1 MPSKIIFSKPICM
14 LLLTLLISLSSYL
27 ISLSVLAHDE
37 ADNITNTEIA
47 PKGKLNVRGA
57 KSSNLKVVV
66 KYPSQLPKERLLME
80 ILLTDLANNQPIT
93 GVNITA
99 VFNLVLEKQDPSEQ
113 IKPLFSNALAT
124 EAAGNYLA
132 EVSFPKA
139 GRYKLTLLMSKPGLN
154 TQVIIPNII
163 IAEKIPIEIS
173 VNQATSKSSIT
184 NYLWGIVLVIVIIL
198 ISLWVIKQKMPS
210 KTRH

>member
-14 LLLTLLISLSSYL
+14 LLLTLLISLNSYL
-27 ISLSVLAHDE
+27 IQPNILAHDE
-37 ADNITNTEIA
+37 TDDITNTEIA

-57 KSSNLKVVV
+57 KTSNLKVIV

-99 VFNLVLEKQDPSEQ
+99 VFNFVLEKEDPQ

-139 GRYKLTLLMSKPGLN
+139 GRYKLTLLMSKPDLN

-163 IAEKIPIEIS
+163 IAEKIPIEINE
-173 VNQATSKSSIT
+173 NQTTSKSSIT
-184 NYLWGIVLVIVIIL
+184 NYLWVTLLAIAIIL
-198 ISLWVIKQKMPS
+198 ISLWIVKQKMPS
-210 KTRH
+210 KN

>member
-1 MPSKIIFSKPICM
+1 MVLII
-14 LLLTLLISLSSYL
+14 LSSYSIL
-27 ISLSVLAHDE
+27 PNTLAHDE
-37 ADNITNTEIA
+37 TDDITNTEIA

-57 KSSNLKVVV
+57 KTSNLKVIV

-99 VFNLVLEKQDPSEQ
+99 VFNFVLEKEDPQ

-163 IAEKIPIEIS
+163 IAETIPIETTVS
-173 VNQATSKSSIT
+173 PTTNKSSIV
-184 NYLWGIVLVIVIIL
+184 NYLWVTVLVIAIIL
-198 ISLWVIKQKMPS
+198 ISLWIVKQKMPR
-210 KTRH
+210 KN

>member
-1 MPSKIIFSKPICM
+1 MPSKDIFSKPICM
-14 LLLTLLISLSSYL
+14 LLLMLLISLNSYFIL
-27 ISLSVLAHDE
+27 PSALAHDE
-37 ADNITNTEIA
+37 TDEITNTEIA

-57 KSSNLKVVV
+57 KTSNLKVIV

-99 VFNLVLEKQDPSEQ
+99 VFNFLLEKEDSQ

-154 TQVIIPNII
+154 TQVIIPNIV
-163 IAEKIPIEIS
+163 IAEKIPVEIS
-173 VNQATSKSSIT
+173 DNQTINKPFID
-184 NYLWGIVLVIVIIL
+184 NYLLVIALTTIVIIL
-198 ISLWVIKQKMPS
+198 IGLWIVKQKMPR
-210 KTRH
+210 KN

>member
-27 ISLSVLAHDE
+27 ILPNTLAHDE
-37 ADNITNTEIA
+37 TSDITNTEIA

-57 KSSNLKVVV
+57 KTSNLKVIV

-99 VFNLVLEKQDPSEQ
+99 IFNLVLEKEDQQ

-132 EVSFPKA
+132 EVSFPKT

-163 IAEKIPIEIS
+163 IADKIPIETNE
-173 VNQATSKSSIT
+173 NQTTSKASIA
-184 NYLWGIVLVIVIIL
+184 NYLWVTVLAIAIIL
-198 ISLWVIKQKMPS
+198 ISLWIVKQKMPS
-210 KTRH
+210 KARH

>member
-1 MPSKIIFSKPICM
+1 M
-14 LLLTLLISLSSYL
+14 LLLMLLISLNSYFIL
-27 ISLSVLAHDE
+27 PSVLAHDE
-37 ADNITNTEIA
+37 TDEITNTEIA

-57 KSSNLKVVV
+57 KTSNLKVIV

-99 VFNLVLEKQDPSEQ
+99 VFNFLLEKEDSQ

-154 TQVIIPNII
+154 TQVIIPNIV
-163 IAEKIPIEIS
+163 IAEKIPVEIS
-173 VNQATSKSSIT
+173 DNQTINKPFID
-184 NYLWGIVLVIVIIL
+184 NYLLVIALTTIVIIL
-198 ISLWVIKQKMPS
+198 IGLWIVKQKMPR
-210 KTRH
+210 KN

>member
-1 MPSKIIFSKPICM
+1 M

-27 ISLSVLAHDE
+27 TSLSVLAHDE

>member
-14 LLLTLLISLSSYL
+14 LLLMLLIILSSYSIL
-27 ISLSVLAHDE
+27 PTILAHDE
-37 ADNITNTEIA
+37 TDDITNTEIA

-57 KSSNLKVVV
+57 KTSNLKVIV

-99 VFNLVLEKQDPSEQ
+99 VFNFVLEKEDPQ

-132 EVSFPKA
+132 EISFPKA

-163 IAEKIPIEIS
+163 IAETILIETT
-173 VNQATSKSSIT
+173 VNPTTNKSSIT
-184 NYLWGIVLVIVIIL
+184 NYLWVTVLVIAIIL
-198 ISLWVIKQKMPS
+198 ISLWIVKQKMPR
-210 KTRH
+210 KN

>member
-1 MPSKIIFSKPICM
+1 MPNS
-14 LLLTLLISLSSYL
+14 
-27 ISLSVLAHDE
+27 LAHDE
-37 ADNITNTEIA
+37 TSDITNTEIA

-57 KSSNLKVVV
+57 KTSNLKVIV

-99 VFNLVLEKQDPSEQ
+99 IFNLVLEKEDQQ

-132 EVSFPKA
+132 EVSFPNA

-163 IAEKIPIEIS
+163 IADKIPIETNE
-173 VNQATSKSSIT
+173 NQTTSKASIA
-184 NYLWGIVLVIVIIL
+184 NYLWVTVLAIAIIL
-198 ISLWVIKQKMPS
+198 ISLWIIKQKMPS
-210 KTRH
+210 KARH

>member
-1 MPSKIIFSKPICM
+1 MPSKDIFSKPICM
-14 LLLTLLISLSSYL
+14 LLLMLLISLNSYFIL
-27 ISLSVLAHDE
+27 PSVLAHDE
-37 ADNITNTEIA
+37 TDEITNTEIA

-57 KSSNLKVVV
+57 KTSNLKVIV

-99 VFNLVLEKQDPSEQ
+99 VFNFLLEKEDSQ

-154 TQVIIPNII
+154 TQVIIPNIV
-163 IAEKIPIEIS
+163 IAEKIPVEIS
-173 VNQATSKSSIT
+173 DNQTINKPFID
-184 NYLWGIVLVIVIIL
+184 NYLLVIALTTIVIIL
-198 ISLWVIKQKMPS
+198 IGLWIVKQKMPR
-210 KTRH
+210 KN

>member
-27 ISLSVLAHDE
+27 ILPNSLAHDE
-37 ADNITNTEIA
+37 TSDITNTEIA

-57 KSSNLKVVV
+57 KTSNLKVIV

-99 VFNLVLEKQDPSEQ
+99 IFNLVLEKEDQQ

-132 EVSFPKA
+132 EVSFPNA

-163 IAEKIPIEIS
+163 IADKIPIETNE
-173 VNQATSKSSIT
+173 NQTTSKASIA
-184 NYLWGIVLVIVIIL
+184 NYLWVTVLAIAIIL
-198 ISLWVIKQKMPS
+198 ISLWIIKQKMPS
-210 KTRH
+210 KARH

>member
-27 ISLSVLAHDE
+27 TSLSVLAHDE